1 MKKFGILSSALALA
15 LLAVGCGETT
25 NSNTTATN
33 SSNTATVVNNNGNR
47 NTAGVST
54 MNSNA
59 AGNAN
64 TGGRTT
70 YNANI
75 TKEEYEKDK
84 DRYGT
89 EAKGYG
95 DKIGNGLLDGY
106 YWVKVKGA
114 LALVDD
120 LRDSTINVDIDNA
133 VVTLRG
139 TVASKDH
146 VTKAGTAAKV
156 DGVKSV
162 NNQLKVSAEGNG
174 NGNGNA
180 NTGAAKK
187 P

>member
-1 MKKFGILSSALALA
+1 MKKFGILISALAFSV
-15 LLAVGCGETT
+15 LAVGCGET
-25 NSNTTATN
+25 SNTTTATN
-33 SSNTATVVNNNGNR
+33 SSNTATVVNNNGNK

-54 MNSNA
+54 TNNNA
-59 AGNAN
+59 TANAN
-64 TGGRTT
+64 TGGRT

-120 LRDSTINVDIDNA
+120 LRDSTINVDVDNA

-139 TVASKDH
+139 TVASREQM
-146 VTKAGTAAKV
+146 TKAGTAAKV

-162 NNQLKVSAEGNG
+162 NNQLKVSAGGNT
-174 NGNGNA
+174 NGNA

-187 P
+187 G

>member
-1 MKKFGILSSALALA
+1 MRKLGILISSLVLAS
-15 LLAVGCGETT
+15 LAVGCGET
-25 NSNTTATN
+25 SNTTTTTN
-33 SSNTATVVNNNGNR
+33 SSNTATVVNNNGNK

-54 MNSNA
+54 TNA
-59 AGNAN
+59 NATGNAN
-64 TGGRTT
+64 AGGRT

-95 DKIGNGLLDGY
+95 DKIGGGLLDGY

-120 LRDSTINVDIDNA
+120 LRDSTINVDVDNA

-139 TVASKDH
+139 NVASKEQ
-146 VTKAGTAAKV
+146 VTKAGTAARV
-156 DGVKSV
+156 DGVKNV
-162 NNQLKVSAEGNG
+162 NNQLKVAAEGNS
-174 NGNGNA
+174 NGNA

-187 P
+187 S